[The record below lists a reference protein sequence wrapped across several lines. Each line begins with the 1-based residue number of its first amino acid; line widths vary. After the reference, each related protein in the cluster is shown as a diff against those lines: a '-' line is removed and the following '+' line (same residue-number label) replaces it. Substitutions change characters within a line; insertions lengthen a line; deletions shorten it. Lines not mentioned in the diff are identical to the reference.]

1 MVDTNCRVTAL
12 PRWWNINTRGRCS
25 ACQGRQDFTL
35 FAGSCHQLAALFP
48 KPRADQTRYHGAFAS
63 IVFFIQYSL
72 LRFGSYKFIPV
83 IE

>member
-1 MVDTNCRVTAL
+1 MVNTNCRVTAL

-35 FAGSCHQLAALFP
+35 FAGCCHQLAALLA
-48 KPRADQTRYHGAFAS
+48 KLGVAQTRYHGAFAS